1 MVSDLQ
7 LMRPDPD
14 CLITRNMCGF
24 VRVKTR
30 QFGQSEYQV
39 ICAPGVKASTFGDLP
54 LQTL

>member
-24 VRVKTR
+24 VRVKT
-30 QFGQSEYQV
+30 GNLDKV
-39 ICAPGVKASTFGDLP
+39 STRSFVLP
-54 LQTL
+54 A